1 MLIKSASS
9 AFCLHIFSFFSFLC
23 INRHQLLSELALK
36 AERSWSK
43 SKNVNI
49 STACWNSAALLRI
62 YSNIRAHKSVL
73 VYFDSALLLF
83 FFFRGVVWF
92 FKLHH
97 FVSATTRTAK
107 LQPTLKGRLKERE
120 EALREADVR
129 CRLFNSLDSG
139 VPGKSC
145 YSTAE
150 HEEPEASLGV
160 D

>member
-9 AFCLHIFSFFSFLC
+9 AFCLHIFSFFLFLC
-23 INRHQLLSELALK
+23 MNSDQLFSELALK
-36 AERSWSK
+36 AERSWRK

-73 VYFDSALLLF
+73 VYFDSALLF

-92 FKLHH
+92 LKLHH
-97 FVSATTRTAK
+97 FVSATARTAK
-107 LQPTLKGRLKERE
+107 LQPTQKGRLKERE
-120 EALREADVR
+120 AALREADVR
-129 CRLFNSLDSG
+129 CRLFNSLGSG